1 MSRRK
6 KNDVFS
12 EAIVGIFMI
21 AVLALLVYF
30 TIIISGVDVLKGRQK
45 VIASIAFNGVGGLK
59 EHDNVMYRG
68 TKVGGVEDILVTP
81 SNLVVKIEIDKL
93 AARLKDQGHEF
104 SADPE
109 VVSYLIDKGFQA
121 EYGARP
127 LRRAIERYLEDPLA
141 EEILRGYFRE
151 SEPIIARM
159 DNNAVVFL
167 PGDTE
172 KIAEPAAET
181 PPKKSRRK
189 KKDE

>member
-68 TKVGGVEDILVTP
+68 TKGGGV
-81 SNLVVKIEIDKL
+81 
-93 AARLKDQGHEF
+93 
-104 SADPE
+104 
-109 VVSYLIDKGFQA
+109 
-121 EYGARP
+121 
-127 LRRAIERYLEDPLA
+127 
-141 EEILRGYFRE
+141 
-151 SEPIIARM
+151 
-159 DNNAVVFL
+159 
-167 PGDTE
+167 
-172 KIAEPAAET
+172 
-181 PPKKSRRK
+181 
-189 KKDE
+189 